1 MCINYI
7 GREMVHLP
15 VLMFIHGE
23 SYEWN
28 AGSSYD
34 GSVLASYANVV
45 VVTINYRIG
54 VLGFFP
60 SLDGT
65 ARGNFGLMD
74 QVAAL
79 HWIQENIREFGG
91 DEANVTVMGHGHGAA
106 CINFLMLSP
115 MARGLFHR
123 AIMQSGSALSPWAV
137 ASDAVL
143 HSRNLAKALRCPD
156 EPDKNSVMVDCLRQ
170 RSVEDII
177 AVDLRVP
184 THLTAFGPVID
195 GIVIPNDPAILMS
208 DPNSFYANYDLMFG
222 VTNIEAYNQFTAQDE
237 RNGIDPQRRDR
248 LLRTLVRNLFSYHL
262 QEIFLTIVNE
272 YTDWTRPALH
282 PISTFDSIA
291 NSFGDALI
299 VAPII
304 RAGLMHSKTKKSTYF
319 YNFGYQTEEGDFTS
333 RSGCI
338 HGQDL
343 AYLFGAPLVSGMQFS
358 FFSNNYSRAEASL
371 SENVMTYWT
380 NFAKNGDPNGVT
392 TADANAKGR
401 VQWPPYDDI
410 QQQYLT
416 IAMKPKTR
424 DHYHA
429 HKLSYWLNLLPQLHT
444 PGPSNAEAHHLLE
457 SHDDPLSYDGVVRS
471 NSLTAPTLLSHYFTT
486 HSTVDMNVETT
497 VGSFATTSNS
507 SIQLTHSQQKPNSAG
522 PVLAD
527 KNHQQSALDS
537 VVVTNNSSNASVSM
551 IVQQSTYSTAL
562 SVTIAIGCSLLIL
575 NVLVFAGV
583 FYQRD
588 KNRLEAKLIRKNYQA
603 QKMDDMNILKNTGS
617 HSPLKQHSSSMDNNM
632 GTVGTVHLHNNSI
645 QSEYVPGM
653 GSSSQK
659 HSHNS
664 ILMTTEPTQLSCH
677 VPIASSN
684 RSTHVSMANTTFHN
698 NSVGTLPR
706 MNHKMATIDVINTG
720 SNTATLGHQP
730 RHTMSH
736 EMRV

>member
-1 MCINYI
+1 
-7 GREMVHLP
+7 
-15 VLMFIHGE
+15 MFIHGE

-28 AGSSYD
+28 SGSSYD
-34 GSVLASYANVV
+34 GSVLASYGNVV

-74 QVAAL
+74 QVAGL
-79 HWIQENIREFGG
+79 HWIQENIKEFGG
-91 DEANVTVMGHGHGAA
+91 DETNVTIIGHGHGAA
-106 CINFLMLSP
+106 CVNFLMLSP

-123 AIMQSGSALSPWAV
+123 AIMQSGSALSPWAI
-137 ASDAVL
+137 ASDAVT

-170 RSVEDII
+170 RSIDDII

-208 DPNSFYANYDLMFG
+208 DMNSFYANYDLLFG
-222 VTNIEAYNQFTAQDE
+222 VTKIEAYNQFTAHDE

-248 LLRTLVRNLFSYHL
+248 LLRTLIRNLFSYHL

-291 NSFGDALI
+291 DSFGDALI

-304 RAGLMHSKTKKSTYF
+304 RAGLLHSRVKKSTYF
-319 YNFGYQTEEGDFTS
+319 YNFAYQTEEGDFNS

-343 AYLFGAPLVSGMQFS
+343 AYMFGAPLVSGMQFS
-358 FFSNNYSRAEASL
+358 FFSSNYSRAESAL
-371 SENVMTYWT
+371 SETVMTYWT
-380 NFAKNGDPNGVT
+380 NFAKTGAEERSAAT
-392 TADANAKGR
+392 AKGR

-416 IAMKPKTR
+416 IAMKPKNR

-429 HKLSYWLNLLPQLHT
+429 HRLSYWLNLLPQLHT
-444 PGPSNAEAHHLLE
+444 PGPSNAEEHHLLE
-457 SHDDPLSYDGVVRS
+457 AHDDPLSYDGVVRS
-471 NSLTAPTLLSHYFTT
+471 SSLTAPTPLTHYFTT
-486 HSTVDMNVETT
+486 HSSADIIEAT
-497 VGSFATTSNS
+497 VGSTTVNSTHNS
-507 SIQLTHSQQKPNSAG
+507 SHLWATPTSTSA
-522 PVLAD
+522 VLAD
-527 KNHQQSALDS
+527 KTHQQSALDS
-537 VVVTNNSSNASVSM
+537 GAKANANPSNASVSM

-588 KNRLEAKLIRKNYQA
+588 KNRLEAKLIRKNYQV
-603 QKMDDMNILKNTGS
+603 QKMDEFSMTKNPSS
-617 HSPLKQHSSSMDNNM
+617 HSPLKQHSAPIDAN
-632 GTVGTVHLHNNSI
+632 TATVHLHSNSI
-645 QSEYVPGM
+645 QSDYVSGM
-653 GSSSQK
+653 AGMAGMATSSQK

-664 ILMTTEPTQLSCH
+664 MLISQDSPTPLSCH
-677 VPIASSN
+677 VPMASTN
-684 RSTHVSMANTTFHN
+684 RLAHVSMANNTYHS
-698 NSVGTLPR
+698 NSVRTLPR
-706 MNHKMATIDVINTG
+706 MDHKVATVNVINTA
-720 SNTATLGHQP
+720 SNTATLGHQQ
-730 RHTMSH
+730 RHTLSH